1 MFHGKSTDNCSGKL
15 IMPLIKIEEQRPR
28 TADEK
33 ARLVDLLF
41 SVLRQTLGVSPN
53 ELQARYQTFEPEDFY
68 PPAGTGEYLGIEITL
83 FAGRSLDV
91 KRRLYERIVAEVAQ
105 ARQIDPSRIL
115 VLLREEPLDNWGLH
129 GGRAATDLKFDYAI
143 AI

>member
-1 MFHGKSTDNCSGKL
+1 
-15 IMPLIKIEEQRPR
+15 MPLIKIEEQRPR

-53 ELQARYQTFEPEDFY
+53 ELQARYQTFKPEDFY

-129 GGRAATDLKFDYAI
+129 GGHAATDLKFDYAI